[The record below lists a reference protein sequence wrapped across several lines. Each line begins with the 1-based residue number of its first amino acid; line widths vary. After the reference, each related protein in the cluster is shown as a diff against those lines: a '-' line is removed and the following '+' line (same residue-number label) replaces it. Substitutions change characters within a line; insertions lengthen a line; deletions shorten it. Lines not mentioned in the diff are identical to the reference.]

1 MLTASLSWQL
11 FMPVQTI
18 DDVIHAL
25 DGIID
30 RAWNERSRLGYFA
43 GLYRRVTQAVKE
55 GIAQG
60 KFDNGPLM
68 ERLDVNFA
76 SRYLDALQQFRSGQQ
91 PTRSWLVAFQAASRW
106 RPLAVQHLLAGI
118 NAHINLDLGI
128 AAALTTPGKQLASLQ
143 ADFNQIN
150 DVLAGLLGTVEKEMA
165 AISPLIGLLEKFS
178 LKTDTEI
185 INFSLDKAREFAWNH
200 AVHMASLSP
209 SELQAAIQDLDA
221 EVEELGRMVVSQP
234 WLIKIP
240 LLLIRLFESSDVR
253 KVLEVLTARAKLAKP
268 AAAGG

>member
-1 MLTASLSWQL
+1 
-11 FMPVQTI
+11 MPANTI

-25 DGIID
+25 DGIIEQ
-30 RAWNERSRLGYFA
+30 AWNEKSRLGYFA
-43 GLYRRVTQAVKE
+43 ALYRRVTQAVKE

-76 SRYLDALQQFRSGQQ
+76 SRYLDALQQFRSGQT

-106 RPLAVQHLLAGI
+106 RPLVVQHLLAGI

-128 AAALTTPGKQLASLQ
+128 AAAVTAPGKQLPGLQ
-143 ADFNQIN
+143 TDFNQIN

-165 AISPLIGLLEKFS
+165 AISPLLGLLETFS
-178 LKTDTEI
+178 LKTDTVI

-200 AVHMASLSP
+200 AVQMASLSP
-209 SELQAAIQDLDA
+209 AELQAAIQELDG
-221 EVEELGRMVVSQP
+221 EVEELGRLVVSP
-234 WLIKIP
+234 PGLIQMP

-253 KVLEVLTARAKLAKP
+253 SVLEVLTARAKLAKP
-268 AAAGG
+268 AAGSG